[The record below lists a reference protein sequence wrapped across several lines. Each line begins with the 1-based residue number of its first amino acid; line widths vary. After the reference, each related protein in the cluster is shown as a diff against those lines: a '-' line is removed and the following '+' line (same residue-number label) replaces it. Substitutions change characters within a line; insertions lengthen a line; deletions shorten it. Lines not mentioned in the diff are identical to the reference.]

1 MRHPGYLAGELVLAT
16 LILLLTGVNSPFFY
30 YTLGSALLGG
40 LVYGWAGA
48 GLFSVMLIGV
58 YAWVVS
64 VRDADG
70 AASFVLPALYPLI
83 AAAGAGL
90 RGLLDRQAATESEL
104 ASQSERARLAR
115 DMHDSLAKTVSG
127 MGFAALALARHIERD
142 PATAATEARKL
153 AEDARQATREA
164 REIIVGLR
172 ADAGEQLP
180 LTAALEAEARAWGE
194 TSGVRVALA
203 VEEVGELHAVA
214 ERELEWILREA
225 LRNIER
231 HAGASAVTVRL
242 RRLGGRAVLTVAD
255 DGAGFEVPDELEEL
269 AKGRHFGVTGMRERA
284 QLAGGEL
291 SVESAPGDGCV
302 LSVWMPAEAPPAAP
316 PPGRRAAGPGAR
328 RPGGYAPVPLRP
340 RLHMAIIRILLVD
353 DNAIVRRGI
362 ASLLAEADGLEVVGE
377 AADGREA
384 IALAEELRPD
394 VVCLDVRMP
403 VMDGVAAAGPLAQRS
418 KVLMLS
424 YSEDEH
430 LVTGAIR
437 NGAAGYLVHG
447 RFEPDELE
455 GRIKAVARGEMVL
468 SPAVT
473 PAVFDVLRRSPGVAN
488 DEDELGLGSLTA
500 REREVLNLLAR
511 GNTNREIAE
520 QLFITNKTV
529 KNHLSR
535 IYEKI
540 GVHSRSEAIAL
551 WLGVRDCQESRR
563 IGCRRLRWAPKSQGV
578 PRGIGTPCPPQVET
592 PASRRAG
599 RPGKY

>member
-1 MRHPGYLAGELVLAT
+1 
-16 LILLLTGVNSPFFY
+16 
-30 YTLGSALLGG
+30 
-40 LVYGWAGA
+40 
-48 GLFSVMLIGV
+48 
-58 YAWVVS
+58 
-64 VRDADG
+64 
-70 AASFVLPALYPLI
+70 
-83 AAAGAGL
+83 
-90 RGLLDRQAATESEL
+90 
-104 ASQSERARLAR
+104 
-115 DMHDSLAKTVSG
+115 

-142 PATAATEARKL
+142 PATAAAEAHKL
-153 AEDARQATREA
+153 ADDARQATREA

-180 LTAALEAEARAWGE
+180 LTAALQAEARAWGE
-194 TSGVRVALA
+194 ASGVQVALA
-203 VEEVGELHAVA
+203 VEEVGDLHPVA
-214 ERELEWILREA
+214 ERELEWIMREA
-225 LRNIER
+225 LRNVER
-231 HAGASAVTVRL
+231 HAGASQVTVRL

-269 AKGRHFGVTGMRERA
+269 ARGRHFGVTGMRERA
-284 QLAGGEL
+284 LLAGGDL

-302 LSVWMPAEAPPAAP
+302 LSVWMPAEAPAAAP
-316 PPGRRAAGPGAR
+316 RRAGRADRSPRRRAEAAPGRRAGRYAADPVRAGI
-328 RPGGYAPVPLRP
+328 
-340 RLHMAIIRILLVD
+340 HMALIRILLVD

-447 RFEPDELE
+447 RFEPEELE
-455 GRIKAVARGEMVL
+455 GRIRAVARGEMVL

-473 PAVFDVLRRSPGVAN
+473 PAVFDVLRRAPGVAN

-551 WLGVRDCQESRR
+551 WLGVSDS
-563 IGCRRLRWAPKSQGV
+563 
-578 PRGIGTPCPPQVET
+578 
-592 PASRRAG
+592 
-599 RPGKY
+599 